1 MKDKATDK
9 SLGNL
14 HAILAD
20 VLAEQVAESVIE
32 IDEETKTVVTTYTAT
47 PALLTVAARF
57 LKDNDITCG
66 IEDSKSLSDV
76 KEELKNRKKRSK
88 NKLAGITHIDEVMNA

>member
-1 MKDKATDK
+1 MKKKATDVI
-9 SLGNL
+9 LGNL

-20 VLAEQVAESVIE
+20 VLAEQVAEYAT
-32 IDEETKTVVTTYTAT
+32 EEDNDGRVTKVYTAT

-66 IEDSKSLSDV
+66 VEDSGALNNLAD
-76 KEELKNRKKRSK
+76 ELAKRKRRSRLD
-88 NKLAGITHIDEVMNA
+88 NITHIDEAVHG

>member
-1 MKDKATDK
+1 MKNKATDK

-14 HAILAD
+14 HAVLAD
-20 VLAEQVAESVIE
+20 VLAEQVAEYA
-32 IDEETKTVVTTYTAT
+32 EEDGEKVYTAT

-66 IEDSKSLSDV
+66 IEDSSSMSDL
-76 KEELKNRKKRSK
+76 KEELANRKRRSK
-88 NKLAGITHIDEVMNA
+88 LNNISHIDEAING